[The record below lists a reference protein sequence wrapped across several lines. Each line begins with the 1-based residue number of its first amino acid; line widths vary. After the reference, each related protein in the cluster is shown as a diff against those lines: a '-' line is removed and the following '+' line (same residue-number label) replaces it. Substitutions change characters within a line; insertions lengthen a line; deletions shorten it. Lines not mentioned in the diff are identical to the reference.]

1 VIADNERLLYP
12 WMRSQTCV
20 GDLMKRF
27 LLVAGLL
34 AVGLF
39 LPVRPANA
47 NSLNF
52 VVTGLAGTATFNLQS
67 APSVASFTTGQDF
80 LVNVNNGSANL
91 FGYGY
96 SLPPF
101 TLEFSNLSSGGGFG
115 LVVPFVG
122 YLQLTGAQM
131 FTGTDSNPIL
141 STGIFHL
148 AYQTTVTVTS
158 VSVPEPATILLLGFG
173 LVGLGIFRKRYASN

>member
-1 VIADNERLLYP
+1 
-12 WMRSQTCV
+12 
-20 GDLMKRF
+20 MKRF

-39 LPVRPANA
+39 LPVKPAKA

-52 VVTGLAGTATFNLQS
+52 AVSGLAGTANFNLLS
-67 APSVASFTTGQDF
+67 APTVASFTAGQDF
-80 LVNVNNGSANL
+80 LVNVNNGTVDL
-91 FGYGY
+91 FGYAY
-96 SLPPF
+96 SVPPF
-101 TLEFSNLSSGGGFG
+101 TLEFSNLSAGGGFG
-115 LVVPFVG
+115 LVVPVLG

-148 AYQTTVTVTS
+148 SYQTTVTVTS
-158 VSVPEPATILLLGFG
+158 VSVPEPATILLLGLG
-173 LVGLGIFRKRYASN
+173 LVGLGIFRKRYASI